1 MLFWGCFSW
10 SMWFLLLAK
19 HCRLV
24 TKDQQ
29 IVGPTPESLR
39 AFQRLKGY
47 SRHYIRIRC
56 SLWGI
61 WAHQSQQLTACY
73 FSFALFHF
81 TLEIFDYCVIVV
93 INMWGFQV
101 FFNYL
106 PYLSTR
112 TSEIQ
117 ISIAIF
123 WGVWLVIFGVWT
135 LVQS

>member
-47 SRHYIRIRC
+47 SRHYVRIRC

-101 FFNYL
+101 FFLTIYL
-106 PYLSTR
+106 IYQLEHR
-112 TSEIQ
+112 KFRFQ
-117 ISIAIF
+117 LQF
-123 WGVWLVIFGVWT
+123 FGMYD
-135 LVQS
+135 L